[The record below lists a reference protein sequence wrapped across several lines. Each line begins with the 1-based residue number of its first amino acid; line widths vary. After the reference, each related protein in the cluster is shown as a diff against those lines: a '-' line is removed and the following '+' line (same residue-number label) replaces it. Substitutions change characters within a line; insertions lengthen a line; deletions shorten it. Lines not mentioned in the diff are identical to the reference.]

1 MKEYEKLDKLIAR
14 QIDVSNVK
22 VEFKVEFKD
31 KHPKREY
38 TFIEDENGYR
48 IERKVE
54 NRQLPKI
61 TVSAIEELE
70 EQQEMTDEDKR
81 IVFDLFIKLRNND
94 VDKIA
99 IKGMRLLNPVLTA
112 TIGQS
117 VIANLSR
124 QILPED
130 RKTLYIYWK
139 QKRKEEFLDK
149 FYEIVTSI
157 MIRQLKD
164 KLESKDISTAVFPT
178 GVASSETPNY
188 YICEPEEIYT
198 LDTKVKLFE
207 KVAESICGRC
217 GQRLYGLYVP
227 EEGSEIKEILKDY
240 LDLYSVNVGKIAE
253 VGKINLREIGPFEYV
268 FYLLDKV
275 LQEMFRRNKLPDYH
289 VELFVIEGVGGGKK
303 FYSHYIIPNLVE
315 VFYKL
320 YHGDEKYWVSGANK
334 VVSKIKA
341 MVASFLVENWNIDA
355 GMKQNNSEIAHRQI
369 DRILYY
375 IFCHRRLDMDAI
387 LFMEDLKV
395 KLGDTTP
402 ILFLEEVI
410 SWI

>member
-1 MKEYEKLDKLIAR
+1 MKEYEKLDKLIAK

-31 KHPKREY
+31 KHPKRKY
-38 TFIEDENGYR
+38 TLIEDENGYR

-61 TVSAIEELE
+61 TINAIEELE
-70 EQQEMTDEDKR
+70 EQQEMRDEDKR

-99 IKGMRLLNPVLTA
+99 IRGIRLLNPVLTA
-112 TIGQS
+112 AIGQS

-130 RKTLYIYWK
+130 RKTLYICWK

-157 MIRQLKD
+157 IIRQLKD

-188 YICEPEEIYT
+188 YICEPEEMYT

-217 GQRLYGLYVP
+217 GERLYGLYVP
-227 EEGSEIKEILKDY
+227 EEGSEVKDVLKDY

-253 VGKINLREIGPFEYV
+253 VGRINLREIGPFEYV

-303 FYSHYIIPNLVE
+303 FY
-315 VFYKL
+315 
-320 YHGDEKYWVSGANK
+320 
-334 VVSKIKA
+334 
-341 MVASFLVENWNIDA
+341 
-355 GMKQNNSEIAHRQI
+355 R
-369 DRILYY
+369 
-375 IFCHRRLDMDAI
+375 
-387 LFMEDLKV
+387 
-395 KLGDTTP
+395 
-402 ILFLEEVI
+402 
-410 SWI
+410 